1 MGRPQ
6 TFALHTL
13 GCKLNYAEGS
23 AISQQLISEGW
34 LHVDFTQP
42 SDCYIINT
50 CSVTAQADKKCRN
63 LVRQAKRYNA
73 EAKVVVIGC
82 YAQLKPDAI
91 ASIPGVNLV
100 LGANAKFDVDAI
112 MSTDLEANTVK
123 VESIKEV
130 NRFDPAFSK
139 NDRTRTFLKVQDGCD
154 YHCTFC
160 TIPLAR
166 GRSRSTSIEKVLKT
180 AREAVESGAK
190 EIVLTG
196 VNIGDFGRSEDGR
209 QRGTENFHDL
219 IVALDEL
226 DGVERFRISSIEP
239 NLLTDDIIDFVASSK
254 KFMPHFHIPLQTGV
268 DRLLHAMR
276 RKYDTALYASRIKHI
291 KAAMPNACIGAD
303 VIVGFPGETEEDI
316 RHTASFVQDLALSYL
331 HVFTYSERQNT
342 RAPKLADAIPVQE
355 RRERNFVLRNI
366 SERLTKQ
373 FYHAQANLTFPVLW
387 EEGDAT
393 KNWIYGYTS
402 NYVRVRAHR
411 EDLDARGITS
421 VTLNEY
427 LEEEGVYS
435 TDR

>member
-63 LVRQAKRYNA
+63 LVRQAKRHNA

-316 RHTASFVQDLALSYL
+316 RHTASFVQDLTLSYL